1 MKLSIHSLN
10 QTLFDGNIRQ
20 LTAKT
25 AVGELT
31 ILDNHI
37 PLMVSL
43 VSGLLQIK
51 TIDKGG
57 VHEKSTTFQ
66 IHGGFLEVKPRG
78 EVVVLADT
86 ASK

>member
-10 QTLFDGNIRQ
+10 QTLFDGSIRQ

-43 VSGLLQIK
+43 VSGLLRIGE
-51 TIDKGG
+51 TDIKGG
-57 VHEKSTTFQ
+57 KNNAETTLQ
-66 IHGGFLEVKPRG
+66 IRSGFLEVKPKG
-78 EVVVLADT
+78 EIIVLAEQ
-86 ASK
+86 

>member
-1 MKLSIHSLN
+1 MNLSIHSLN
-10 QTLFDGNIRQ
+10 KTLFDGSIKK

-43 VSGLLQIK
+43 ISGLLRIGK
-51 TIDKGG
+51 TDTRGG
-57 VHEKSTTFQ
+57 NNDVETTFQ
-66 IHGGFLEVKPRG
+66 IRSGFLEVRPKG
-78 EVVVLADT
+78 EIIVLAEE
-86 ASK
+86 